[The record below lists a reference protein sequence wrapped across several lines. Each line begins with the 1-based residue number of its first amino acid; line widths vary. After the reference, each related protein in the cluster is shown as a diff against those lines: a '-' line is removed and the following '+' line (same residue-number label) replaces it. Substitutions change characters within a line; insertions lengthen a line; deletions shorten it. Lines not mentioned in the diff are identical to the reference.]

1 MCTARAGTVFAPPS
15 MNCDSLLDG
24 RQSTSSAAA
33 RSRGGRLLLP
43 RRLRPHPGR
52 KKRSSTEADIEVPA
66 QLLRDLFDGV
76 THMDALEID
85 ADAL

>member
-1 MCTARAGTVFAPPS
+1 M
-15 MNCDSLLDG
+15 
-24 RQSTSSAAA
+24 RQFT
-33 RSRGGRLLLP
+33 RRTPIDVKRGGAAVASFYLAVCG
-43 RRLRPHPGR
+43 HPGR

-76 THMDALEID
+76 THTDALEID